1 LKGENTL
8 LNNVTVFDFETT
20 GLSAENDRIIEVAA
34 IRCINGEIVSTFS
47 TLVKFDG
54 ELSQKIT
61 EITGLTSSDL
71 VGGLDE
77 DPAFR
82 ILSRFIGDSTL
93 VAHNAGFDLGFLHH
107 GLTRL
112 AGRTF
117 SNPFIDTLTISRDR
131 YTYPHKLENMCSRLG
146 IELNGAHRALNDV
159 IGCWELLKKL
169 HADDSVDRYV
179 NKLGYLSKFGPPN
192 WYPKHASIFPTENKY
207 EPRRA

>member
-1 LKGENTL
+1 
-8 LNNVTVFDFETT
+8 LNNVTVFDFETS
-20 GLSAENDRIIEVAA
+20 GLSAENDRVIEVAA
-34 IRCINGEIVSTFS
+34 IRCINGEIVSSFS
-47 TLVKFDG
+47 TLIKFEG
-54 ELSQKIT
+54 ELPAKIT
-61 EITGLTSSDL
+61 EITGLTAADL

-82 ILSRFIGDSTL
+82 ILNRFIGDSTL

-107 GLTRL
+107 GLMRL

-131 YTYPHKLENMCSRLG
+131 YTFPHKLESMCGRLG

-179 NKLGYLSKFGPPN
+179 NKLGYMKKYGPPT
-192 WYPKHASIFPTENKY
+192 WVPSYASVVGQDNKY
-207 EPRRA
+207 EPRSAG